1 MQKFLMAGLALPLL
15 TLPVMAQMTTAP
27 ATTTP
32 TPSTAPMTGPMTTT
46 PMTTTPMTTKGP
58 MDTTRPAGTDTGMA
72 ADKMATAGGLAGA
85 NSFTE
90 SQARSRLEK
99 DGFSNVSALAKDKDG
114 VWRGRASKGAAEQD
128 VGVDYKGNVIAN

>member
-27 ATTTP
+27 ATTAP

-46 PMTTTPMTTKGP
+46 PMTTKGP
-58 MDTTRPAGTDTGMA
+58 MDSTRPAGTDTGMA
-72 ADKMATAGGLAGA
+72 ADKMAAAGGLAGA

-99 DGFSNVSALAKDKDG
+99 DGFSNVSALVKDKDG